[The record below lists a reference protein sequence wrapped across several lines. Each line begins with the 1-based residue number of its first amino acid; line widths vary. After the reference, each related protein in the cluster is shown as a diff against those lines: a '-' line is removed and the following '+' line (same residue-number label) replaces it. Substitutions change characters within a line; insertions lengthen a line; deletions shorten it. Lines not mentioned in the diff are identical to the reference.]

1 MRRTLTLAAAVAA
14 LLLLAVPAQ
23 AQDDLDCAD
32 FDNQAEAQATYEQD
46 RSDPHDLDRDD
57 DGEACEDFDYG
68 DDAVETPG
76 RIDTGAGGTARDDVT
91 PLVGG
96 ALTGALVGGLAVARR
111 RAAR

>member
-1 MRRTLTLAAAVAA
+1 MRRTLTLVAAVAA

-23 AQDDLDCAD
+23 AQDDLDCDD
-32 FDNQAEAQATYEQD
+32 FASQAEAQATYEQD

-68 DDAVETPG
+68 GAVQAPS

-96 ALTGALVGGLAVARR
+96 ALTGALVAGLVVARR
-111 RAAR
+111 RRAPR